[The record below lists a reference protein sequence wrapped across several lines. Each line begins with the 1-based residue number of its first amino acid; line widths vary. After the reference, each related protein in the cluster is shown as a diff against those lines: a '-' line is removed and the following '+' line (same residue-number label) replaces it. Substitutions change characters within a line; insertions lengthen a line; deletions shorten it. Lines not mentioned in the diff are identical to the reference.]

1 MGGWCI
7 FSYFHDM
14 IWVMHIFIS
23 SSPVALPKPLFP
35 HLLKILVKLG
45 LFWLFRTFVLF
56 MVLLGLWLLFLN
68 FWKLLPL
75 FHKLALHLLQLKPLL
90 RRRPQIVKSIF
101 LKTVVATSTSLQAYL
116 GQKECSKKV
125 LSPQLVS
132 SAHRQGWE
140 VVEPLSLSNR
150 PGDEKYFLSQQHCS
164 Y

>member
-1 MGGWCI
+1 MSPCWVFVNMIWC
-7 FSYFHDM
+7 DM

-45 LFWLFRTFVLF
+45 LFGLFRTFVLL
-56 MVLLGLWLLFLN
+56 MVLLRLWLLFLK

-101 LKTVVATSTSLQAYL
+101 LKSVVATSTSSRIFKNIFLKSFADTSTSLLRSSSRL
-116 GQKECSKKV
+116 GGGGASFAFKSSWRWKI
-125 LSPQLVS
+125 LFVS
-132 SAHRQGWE
+132 TA
-140 VVEPLSLSNR
+140 L
-150 PGDEKYFLSQQHCS
+150 
-164 Y
+164 